1 MAEAK
6 EILDKLK
13 QLKSKSDNMSMRKSR
28 ATVNG
33 ALIGAAGGLLV
44 GLARNYSLISS
55 AMVGSVLGALVTYL
69 ILPKSDNDEE

>member
-13 QLKSKSDNMSMRKSR
+13 QLKSKSESGSMQKNR

-44 GLARNYSLISS
+44 GLSRNYSLISS
-55 AMVGSVLGALVTYL
+55 AMVGSVLGALVTY
-69 ILPKSDNDEE
+69 

>member
-6 EILDKLK
+6 DILDKLK
-13 QLKSKSDNMSMRKSR
+13 QLKSKSDTMSMRKSR

-44 GLARNYSLISS
+44 GMARNYSLLSS

-69 ILPKSDNDEE
+69 VLPKNDDNEE

>member
-1 MAEAK
+1 
-6 EILDKLK
+6 
-13 QLKSKSDNMSMRKSR
+13 MRKSR

-44 GLARNYSLISS
+44 GMARNYSLISS

-69 ILPKSDNDEE
+69 VLPKNDDNEE

>member
-44 GLARNYSLISS
+44 GMARNYILISS

-69 ILPKSDNDEE
+69 VLPKSDDNEE